1 MPFSDLLPLLS
12 RGNITSKIFG
22 GYMKKIIEL
31 VKSYFERQAV
41 RLLFYIILCLGSS
54 ALSFA
59 SPYITGNFID
69 ELIVSENGKFI

>member
-1 MPFSDLLPLLS
+1 
-12 RGNITSKIFG
+12 
-22 GYMKKIIEL
+22 MKKIIEL